1 MHVFGREK
9 IAAQLDLMHQEPVKA
24 GLVDNATDWVWS
36 SARSYGGLPEG
47 VVTVERVAGKS
58 TGVKL

>member
-1 MHVFGREK
+1 
-9 IAAQLDLMHQEPVKA
+9 MHQEPVKA